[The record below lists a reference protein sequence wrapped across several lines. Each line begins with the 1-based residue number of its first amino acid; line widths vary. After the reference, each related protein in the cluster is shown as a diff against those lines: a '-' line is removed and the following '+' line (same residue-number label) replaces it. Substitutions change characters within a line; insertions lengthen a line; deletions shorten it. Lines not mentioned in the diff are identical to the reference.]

1 MIISASRRTD
11 IPAYYSDWFLNR
23 LAAGLVRVANPFNPR
38 QVREVLLRPQ
48 DVDCFVFWSKNPAP
62 LLQRLSALQAYKFY
76 FQFTLNPYDKDVEPG
91 LPEKSDLLKT
101 FSALAQAVGAA
112 RVVWRYDPIV
122 VTPKYSLAWHKRS
135 FATYCRALAGKARL
149 VVISFVDAYRGAAAG
164 LRELE
169 AMSLTEEM
177 LGEIAGSFAETA
189 AKFGLSI
196 ESCCEPV
203 DLRRF
208 NIQPGRCIDDR
219 IISELAGQKL
229 ELPHDRNQRPGC
241 GCVASVDIG
250 AYSTC
255 PAGCRYCYANKGA
268 ARVASNCRHHDPSS
282 PFLLPP

>member
-11 IPAYYSDWFLNR
+11 IPAYYSDWFFNR
-23 LAAGLVRVANPFNPR
+23 LAAGFVKVANPFNPR
-38 QVREVLLRPQ
+38 QVREVSLRPQ
-48 DVDCFVFWSKNPAP
+48 DVDCFVFWSKNSAP
-62 LLQRLSALQAYKFY
+62 LLQRIGALQAYKFY
-76 FQFTLNPYDKDVEPG
+76 FQFTLNPYDQDVEPG
-91 LPEKSDLLKT
+91 LPEKSELLKT
-101 FSALAQAVGAA
+101 FSVLAQAVGAA

-122 VTPKYSLAWHKRS
+122 VTPKYDIAWHKRS
-135 FATYCRALAGKARL
+135 FATYCHALAGKTRR

-164 LRELE
+164 LREFG
-169 AMSLTEEM
+169 AVSFTEEM

-189 AKFGLSI
+189 TEFGLSI

-203 DLRRF
+203 DLRCF

-219 IISELAGQKL
+219 IIAELTGRNL
-229 ELPHDRNQRPGC
+229 ELPRDRNQRPGC

-255 PAGCRYCYANKGA
+255 PAGCRYCYANKGV
-268 ARVASNCRHHDPSS
+268 ARVVANCRRHDPSS

>member
-11 IPAYYSDWFLNR
+11 IPAYYSDWFFNR
-23 LAAGLVRVANPFNPR
+23 LAAGFVRVANPFNPR
-38 QVREVLLRPQ
+38 QIREVSLRPE

-62 LLQRLSALQAYKFY
+62 LLQRLGALRDYKFY

-91 LPEKSDLLKT
+91 LPEKSELLKT
-101 FSALAQAVGAA
+101 FSALAQTVGVS

-122 VTPKYSLAWHKRS
+122 VSSKYSIAWHKRS
-135 FATYCRALAGKARL
+135 FATYCQALAGKTRR
-149 VVISFVDAYRGAAAG
+149 VVISFVDAYRGAVPG

-169 AMSLTEEM
+169 AMPFSEEM
-177 LGEIAGSFAETA
+177 FAEIAGCFAETA
-189 AKFGLSI
+189 AQFGLPI

-208 NIQPGRCIDDR
+208 NIQPGRCVDDR
-219 IISELAGQKL
+219 IISELAGRKL
-229 ELPHDRNQRPGC
+229 ELPRDRNQRPGC

-255 PAGCRYCYANKGA
+255 PAGCRYCYANKGTV
-268 ARVASNCRHHDPSS
+268 RVVANCRRHDPSS

>member
-23 LAAGLVRVANPFNPR
+23 LVAGFVKVANPFNPR
-38 QVREVLLRPQ
+38 QVREVSLRPQ

-62 LLQRLSALQAYKFY
+62 LLQQLGALQNYTFY

-101 FSALAQAVGAA
+101 FSILAQAVGAG

-122 VTPKYSLAWHKRS
+122 VTPKYSIAWHKHS
-135 FATYCRALAGKARL
+135 FAKYCHALAGKTRR
-149 VVISFVDAYRGAAAG
+149 VVISFVDAYRGASAG

-169 AMSLTEEM
+169 AISFSEEM
-177 LGEIAGSFAETA
+177 SAEIAGSFAETA
-189 AKFGLSI
+189 TESGLSI

-219 IISELAGQKL
+219 IIADLTGRNL
-229 ELPHDRNQRPGC
+229 EMPRDRNQRPGC

-268 ARVASNCRHHDPSS
+268 ARVADNCRRHDPSS

>member
-11 IPAYYSDWFLNR
+11 IPAYYSDWFFNR
-23 LAAGLVRVANPFNPR
+23 LAAGFVRVANPFNPR
-38 QVREVLLRPQ
+38 QVREVSLRPQ

-62 LLQRLSALQAYKFY
+62 LLLRLSELQAYKFY

-101 FSALAQAVGAA
+101 FSELAQAVGAA

-122 VTPKYSLAWHKRS
+122 ITPKYDIAWHKRS
-135 FATYCRALAGKARL
+135 FAMYCQALTGKTRR
-149 VVISFVDAYRGAAAG
+149 VVISFVDVYRGVAAG
-164 LRELE
+164 LREL
-169 AMSLTEEM
+169 AAIPLSEEM
-177 LGEIAGSFAETA
+177 FAELAGSFAETA
-189 AKFGLSI
+189 AKFELSI
-196 ESCCEPV
+196 ESCCEPA

-219 IISELAGQKL
+219 IISDLAGRKL
-229 ELPHDRNQRPGC
+229 ELSRDRNQRPGC

-255 PAGCRYCYANKGA
+255 AAGCRYCYANKGA
-268 ARVASNCRHHDPSS
+268 VRVAANCRHHDPFS